1 VEPQQSFH
9 LIGLIRTLPQLFTAC
24 NNVDYIPWTGSLI
37 FSIIRT
43 MITESFHHLQQILAF
58 NIKEKRKALGVT
70 QEQLALDAEI
80 DRTYV
85 SQIER
90 GIGNPSLLILV
101 KIAYRLETNV
111 LALLA
116 PNLVQIAENGQ
127 DES

>member
-1 VEPQQSFH
+1 M
-9 LIGLIRTLPQLFTAC
+9 GLRRTLPQLFSVC

-37 FSIIRT
+37 FPIMRV
-43 MITESFHHLQQILAF
+43 MISQHFQQLQHTLAF

-101 KIAYRLETNV
+101 KIAHRLDTDV
-111 LALLA
+111 LALLT
-116 PNLVQIAENGQ
+116 PNLDQIADGQ

>member
-1 VEPQQSFH
+1 M
-9 LIGLIRTLPQLFTAC
+9 IR
-24 NNVDYIPWTGSLI
+24 D
-37 FSIIRT
+37 
-43 MITESFHHLQQILAF
+43 MITEQLQHLQQTLAF
-58 NIKEKRKALGVT
+58 NIKEKRKSIGVT

-101 KIAYRLETNV
+101 KIAHRLNTSAQE
-111 LALLA
+111 LLTE
-116 PNLVQIAENGQ
+116 PDRQ

>member
-1 VEPQQSFH
+1 M
-9 LIGLIRTLPQLFTAC
+9 IR
-24 NNVDYIPWTGSLI
+24 V
-37 FSIIRT
+37 
-43 MITESFHHLQQILAF
+43 MITEQFQHLQQTLAF

-70 QEQLALDAEI
+70 QEQLALDADI

-101 KIAYRLETNV
+101 KIAHRLNTSAQE
-111 LALLA
+111 LLTE
-116 PNLVQIAENGQ
+116 PDRQ

>member
-1 VEPQQSFH
+1 
-9 LIGLIRTLPQLFTAC
+9 
-24 NNVDYIPWTGSLI
+24 
-37 FSIIRT
+37 
-43 MITESFHHLQQILAF
+43 MISQHFQHLQQTLAF

-90 GIGNPSLLILV
+90 AIGNPSLLILV
-101 KIAYRLETNV
+101 KIAHRLETDV
-111 LALLA
+111 LALLT
-116 PNLVQIAENGQ
+116 PNLDQIAEDGQ